1 MKYSIIFIFCFLSN
15 FLFGQSIVENG
26 FALFEKNKGKIILQE
41 EDISFLLNSE
51 QSNIEKKNSF
61 RFLTELY
68 MYALLY
74 ENEDNNNESIQLLNY
89 LSNILNID
97 NKNETVDFIKIQFK
111 LGLLYENIDLID
123 SANVKFEVCIS
134 SIKNL
139 VGVKNDLYCAALQES
154 ANCLSDL
161 YQFENANARF
171 NEALM
176 LRRKYLEN
184 DKIKLTRLMND
195 MALNYHQMGKFNES
209 IKLNEECLEIR
220 LKNFGESYPGY
231 LMTLNNL
238 ASNYK
243 AIGNYKQALDLN
255 QKCLSLRNKYLGENH
270 DQTIMSLN
278 NLGTLFYTIGNYE
291 KSKKYFEE
299 SLARLEK
306 NGKRNSIEYISTSLG
321 LSDIYD
327 YLNLYGK
334 SLEIRN
340 SCFEINEKIGNTNSF
355 IYTSIITKLS
365 ESYYNLGLLEKAEE
379 KLLECLAIREKL
391 FGTNHIK

>member
-1 MKYSIIFIFCFLSN
+1 MKYSIIFIFYFFSN

-26 FALFEKNKGKIILQE
+26 FALFEKNKGKIILRE
-41 EDISFLLNSE
+41 DDISFLLNSE
-51 QSNIEKKNSF
+51 PNKIEKKNSF
-61 RFLTELY
+61 PFLTELY

-74 ENEDNNNESIQLLNY
+74 ENEDKNNESIQLLNY

-139 VGVKNDLYCAALQES
+139 IGVKNDLYCAALQES
-154 ANCLSDL
+154 AFCLSYL

-184 DKIKLTRLMND
+184 DKNKLTRLMND
-195 MALNYHQMGKFNES
+195 MALNYHRMGKFNES

-238 ASNYK
+238 ASDYM
-243 AIGNYKQALDLN
+243 AIGNYPLSLKLN
-255 QKCLSLRNKYLGENH
+255 LKCLELRRKYLGDSH
-270 DQTIMSLN
+270 IHTLMSMHY
-278 NLGTLFYTIGNYE
+278 LGNVFYKIGNYE
-291 KSKKYFEE
+291 KSKKHFEDV
-299 SLARLEK
+299 LAILEK
-306 NGKRNSIEYISTSLG
+306 NDKKNSIEYISTSLG

-340 SCFEINEKIGNTNSF
+340 SCLEINEKIGNTNSF
-355 IYTSIITKLS
+355 IYTNIITKLS
-365 ESYYNLGLLEKAEE
+365 ESDYNLGFLDKAEE
-379 KLLECLAIREKL
+379 KLLECLAIREKCL
-391 FGTNHIK
+391 EV